1 MPLPVVDL
9 APLHTGAPQS
19 GRSAIAEMI
28 DAACR
33 DTGCFVVEGHGI
45 TPDIRA
51 GVFDAAHRLFGLPL
65 EQKERLAIDLSS
77 CRRGYVGVEHGSEA
91 FDLSRDLDDSH
102 PEVAAGTPLY
112 GPNQWPGLDG
122 FREQVGAY
130 FAAAFEAAQMVS
142 RGMALALGLDPAYF
156 TRRMTDSVT
165 FLRLVHTPQ
174 TPTPASSDNT
184 GCGARTHEG
193 LLTLLAQDGTGGLE
207 VRGRDER
214 WIEVAIEPDQLVVH
228 VGDMMA
234 RWSNDRWVPTPYR
247 VHSLADAHRY
257 SVPFFVNPDF
267 HCTVHPIVTAGAD
280 ARHDPVS
287 AGEHLLAS
295 FAAAR
300 ADR

>member
-9 APLHTGAPQS
+9 APLHTGAPQG
-19 GRSAIAEMI
+19 GRSTVAEMI

-45 TPDIRA
+45 APEIRA
-51 GVFDAAHRLFGLPL
+51 GVFDAAHRLFALPL
-65 EQKERLAIDLSS
+65 EQKERLAIDRSS
-77 CRRGYVGVEHGSEA
+77 CRRGYVGAEHRAEA

-130 FAAAFEAAQMVS
+130 FAAAFETAQMVS

-165 FLRLVHTPQ
+165 FLRLVHTP
-174 TPTPASSDNT
+174 PTPASDCT
-184 GCGARTHEG
+184 GCVARTDEG
-193 LLTLLAQDGTGGLE
+193 LLTLLAQDGSDGLE

-214 WIEVAIEPDQLVVH
+214 WTEVAIEPDQLVVN

-234 RWSNDRWVPTPYR
+234 RWSNDRWVSTPYR
-247 VHSLADAHRY
+247 VHGSADAHRY
-257 SVPFFVNPDF
+257 SVPLFVNPDF
-267 HCTVHPIVTAGAD
+267 HCTVQPIVTAGAD
-280 ARHDPVS
+280 ARHDPVT
-287 AGEHLLAS
+287 AGEHLVAS
-295 FAAAR
+295 FASAR